1 MSANMERKMFAS
13 KTKNPWWSFG
23 NKNENYVYPNA
34 TNEELLVLSKADF
47 PVNLVDLSQ
56 YNEKYDGYYLLEN
69 GVTKDI
75 LRQCRGRFQ
84 PLQTTKFLSKISPL
98 GNITDIG
105 AIGKGEKVFFS
116 IDAGSFSVGEGN
128 THKSYINAVLP
139 HDGTMKITLGP
150 GIDRIECQNKFN
162 IWKKSLKEGEFLA
175 TKQTTSAGDKIDK
188 WVKTFIE
195 LQQEVDNMKDNFLK
209 LAKMKFSHDSQ
220 AQIIQKLFDEKD
232 NTRSL
237 NQQKM
242 LAQIIGDNA
251 SKIPSSQRG
260 TGYDIFNGVTYLTS
274 HESVI
279 KKNTDRLE
287 AVLFGTA
294 QKFAEKAF
302 NIILGSVP
310 DEVIEEREFARTI
323 TV

>member
-1 MSANMERKMFAS
+1 MSANMERKMFA
-13 KTKNPWWSFG
+13 TKSNIQPWWA
-23 NKNENYVYPNA
+23 KNGENYVFENVS
-34 TNEELLVLSKADF
+34 NEELFHLSKADF
-47 PVNLVDLSQ
+47 PVKLVNLDQ
-56 YNEKYDGYYLLEN
+56 YNEKFKDYYLLINE
-69 GVTKDI
+69 VTGDV
-75 LRQCRGRFQ
+75 LRQCKGRLQ
-84 PLQTTKFLSKISPL
+84 PMQSLTFFNKITQL

-105 AIGKGEKVFFS
+105 AIGNGEKVFFS
-116 IDAGSFSVGEGN
+116 LDAGEFSIGKGN
-128 THKSYINAVLP
+128 THKTFINAVLP
-139 HDGTMKITLGP
+139 HDGTMKVTLGT
-150 GIDRIECQNKFN
+150 GDFRIECQNTFN
-162 IWKKSLKEGEFLA
+162 AWKKSLKEGEFLA
-175 TKQTTSAGDKIDK
+175 AKQTATAEGKVDK
-188 WVKTFIE
+188 WVKTFLE
-195 LQQEVDNMKDNFLK
+195 MQEESKNLRLNFLE
-209 LAKMKFSHDSQ
+209 LAKRKFSPNSQ
-220 AQIIQKLFDEKD
+220 AIIIQKLFDEKD

-302 NIILGSVP
+302 NIIIGSVP